1 MLRGSNADVS
11 GRSSLS
17 GDCPVGMPVTRLAP
31 VAGWV
36 GNLVTAFATM
46 GGVLISQYV
55 TVRIER
61 DKRFREDTT
70 RWLDRKL
77 TAYAELMSAVQGLSR
92 FASEIKDV
100 ERSPTEQD
108 CKDLAR
114 VVTDKG
120 ELAVLLSPEM
130 ERVIADLVSSSLGLL
145 TMALVGRHD
154 LSGHI
159 REFLPSSEELRGMSA
174 RAHQEWCWRYDDFV
188 DAARRDLGV
197 ARPR

>member
-1 MLRGSNADVS
+1 MT
-11 GRSSLS
+11 
-17 GDCPVGMPVTRLAP
+17 VTRLTP
-31 VAGWV
+31 VASWV

-55 TVRIER
+55 TIRIER

-108 CKDLAR
+108 CKDFAR
-114 VVTDKG
+114 MVTDKG

-130 ERVIADLVSSSLGLL
+130 EHVIADLVSSSLGLL
-145 TMALVGRHD
+145 TMALAGRHD
-154 LSGHI
+154 LPGRI
-159 REFLPSSEELRGMSA
+159 REYLPSSEELREMSV
-174 RAHQEWCWRYDDFV
+174 RAHKKWCCCYDDFV